1 MDAVFARC
9 SVGRL
14 VLPSM
19 GMSLVAAGLI
29 LLGLVV
35 RSFWQP
41 GAAPYRYQWVEQ
53 AGVERIAESDLQ
65 AWPDLAITK
74 VEIRASGLDQPLAVG
89 QVARRGQGAP
99 VMLDWDNRSGEPLV
113 FTDTRLGELK
123 ALGQAVSK
131 HAPKDALL
139 LAWWDTARQLHLLTG
154 RDVAYDAHLGQ
165 PLVAPAPWR
174 HHDLSIVRYERE
186 FWGAPPNDVDAQR
199 FARFAEALA
208 SESDRGAA
216 MLRELAGNREA
227 YVIVHVSDLYKLGL
241 QFPDRLGVAYK
252 DLILKGD
259 VHGQISYV
267 KRWVAENRYSAYTV
281 HELSGQQARA
291 YAVTDARSGQTLLA
305 QMLPLGSSNPT
316 EMQALQ
322 LVYQH
327 GGYWVYR
334 IPADGSASPA
344 SMTKPS

>member
-1 MDAVFARC
+1 MEAALAREP
-9 SVGRL
+9 VGRR
-14 VLPSM
+14 VLPS
-19 GMSLVAAGLI
+19 
-29 LLGLVV
+29 LGLLLMAGGLLLLAWVTH
-35 RSFWQP
+35 SFWQP
-41 GAAPYRYQWVEQ
+41 GTAPYRYQRVAQGGIEHF
-53 AGVERIAESDLQ
+53 AHLGLG

-74 VEIRASGLDQPLAVG
+74 YEIHVDGLDQPVAVG
-89 QVARRGQGAP
+89 HVARRGPASP

-113 FTDTRLGELK
+113 FSDTRLTELK
-123 ALGQAVSK
+123 PLAAAVSK
-131 HAPKDALL
+131 HTPKEALL

-291 YAVTDARSGQTLLA
+291 YAVTDVRSGKTLLA
-305 QMLPLGSSNPT
+305 QMLPLDSSNPT

-327 GGYWVYR
+327 GGYWVYK
-334 IPADGSASPA
+334 IPVDGSATPA
-344 SMTKPS
+344 GMTKP

>member
-123 ALGQAVSK
+123 TLAQAVSK

-154 RDVAYDAHLGQ
+154 LDVAYDTHLRE
-165 PLVAPAPWR
+165 PLIAPAPWR
-174 HHDLSIVRYERE
+174 THDRSIARYERE
-186 FWGAPPNDVDAQR
+186 FWGAPPSRDDMQR
-199 FARFAEALA
+199 FGQFAEALA
-208 SESDRGAA
+208 SEAGRGAA
-216 MLRELAGNREA
+216 MLRAMAGEREA
-227 YVIVHVSDLYKLGL
+227 YVVVHVSDLYKLGV
-241 QFPDRLGVAYK
+241 QFPDRFGVAYK
-252 DLILKGD
+252 DLTLRGD
-259 VHGQISYV
+259 VHGQIAFV
-267 KRWVAENRYSAYTV
+267 KRWVVEHDYAGYTV
-281 HELSGQQARA
+281 HELSPQQARA
-291 YAVTDARSGQTLLA
+291 YAVGNARTAATLLA
-305 QMLPLGSSNPT
+305 RMLPLSTSQPA
-316 EMQALQ
+316 QLQ
-322 LVYQH
+322 VLELVYQH

-334 IPADGSASPA
+334 LPARLPA
-344 SMTKPS
+344 G